1 MGVKDIKK
9 AAKGELL
16 HQSLYM
22 YTECGGTTPKRGVVM
37 CAPPAHTHKTHGKK
51 SMIFLFL
58 FFLFQTCTTRVCV
71 LCCSLVRNVLC
82 CLSRSFPVLFHQQQK
97 PGTIQQHN
105 IIRQCPDRRGF
116 LLVFRLIH
124 TDGHFSHIKEHERL

>member
-58 FFLFQTCTTRVCV
+58 FFYFKHVPPAFAFFAVPWYEMSFAVCPGAFRCFSTNNKNQEPSNSTISFV
-71 LCCSLVRNVLC
+71 NV
-82 CLSRSFPVLFHQQQK
+82 PID
-97 PGTIQQHN
+97 G
-105 IIRQCPDRRGF
+105 
-116 LLVFRLIH
+116 VF
-124 TDGHFSHIKEHERL
+124 F